1 MNSKIII
8 TGRHKKINDKFSHN
22 SAKKRVSKSKL
33 EDIELGSTI
42 GEIYRKS
49 RNKSAISHRKKRENT
64 KTIYKSMINTKPT
77 KPKKYYTNEK
87 PTEKQHDTLEPSPTK
102 VIKIEREVKNKV
114 DNVINRK
121 SELNQKN
128 SDSRK
133 QYKIKSIPQYRK
145 NKIMKNQASKLPS
158 NKSTS
163 KSTNTTTNLAK
174 LQKKPRSVKKKSS
187 PVKPKKEQTKKADF
201 KIIRVK
207 TNTDSYLITTNLV
220 SNNVLNSD
228 FSNRHHFSQFTDH
241 VDKYLMH
248 AISGGLDINKY
259 HK

>member
-49 RNKSAISHRKKRENT
+49 RNKSAISHRKKIENT
-64 KTIYKSMINTKPT
+64 KTIYKSMINTKP
-77 KPKKYYTNEK
+77 KKSKKYYTNEK
-87 PTEKQHDTLEPSPTK
+87 PTEKQHDTLKPSPTK
-102 VIKIEREVKNKV
+102 VIKIEREVQNKV

-121 SELNQKN
+121 SEPNQRN

-133 QYKIKSIPQYRK
+133 QHKIKSIPQYRK
-145 NKIMKNQASKLPS
+145 NKIMKNQVSKLPS

-163 KSTNTTTNLAK
+163 KSTSTTKNSVK
-174 LQKKPRSVKKKSS
+174 LEKKPRSVKKKSS